1 MDYCTRLCHASTVTG
16 MLRAIGDGAG
26 SNSIQD
32 FETTDCLMVVG
43 NNIIETHPVTA
54 TYVKRGRARGQ
65 TIIVVD
71 PKETPLVRYADV
83 WLQPRL
89 GTDVALMNGL
99 IAVVIARGW
108 IDEDFI
114 TRRVSVG
121 IGAFRALA
129 ALVRSTPR
137 STRSRS
143 PAFLPRFSWKRPGS
157 MQTLPPR
164 SSPREW
170 G

>member
-1 MDYCTRLCHASTVTG
+1 

-32 FETTDCLMVVG
+32 FETTDCLLVVG

-54 TYVKRGRARGQ
+54 TYVKRGKARGQ

-108 IDEDFI
+108 IDEEFI
-114 TRRVSVG
+114 TRRVSG
-121 IGAFRALA
+121 GMEAFRALA
-129 ALVRSTPR
+129 ALVEKYTPEYTE
-137 STRSRS
+137 SIT
-143 PAFLPRFSWKRPGS
+143 GV
-157 MQTLPPR
+157 PPR
-164 SSPREW
+164 SCSKRPACTQPPPRPSSPRAW
-170 G
+170 A